1 VNGARLTAARAL
13 ARGSA
18 HPEEAHELA
27 AAEPRL
33 WRTVPACSGPV
44 FTLAPDLQ
52 LHAADLTGLPAAR
65 LSPTQAKTLLAVL
78 VVTST
83 GAAHHPFPGAAASV
97 DDVLAVLGGPRIGL
111 HGAAHVKG
119 ALNKLHLWRLAQ
131 LGPPG
136 AERVVADSGVLVRVG
151 PAVALWHG
159 PWVSELMTLVG
170 TVAEHRRPR

>member
-1 VNGARLTAARAL
+1 MTAARAL

-18 HPEEAHELA
+18 HPEEAPELA

-33 WRTVPACSGPV
+33 WRTVPASSGPV

-78 VVTST
+78 VATST
-83 GAAHHPFPGAAASV
+83 GAAHPFPGAAASV

-131 LGPPG
+131 LGPPD
-136 AERVVADSGVLVRVG
+136 AEPVVADSGVPVRVG